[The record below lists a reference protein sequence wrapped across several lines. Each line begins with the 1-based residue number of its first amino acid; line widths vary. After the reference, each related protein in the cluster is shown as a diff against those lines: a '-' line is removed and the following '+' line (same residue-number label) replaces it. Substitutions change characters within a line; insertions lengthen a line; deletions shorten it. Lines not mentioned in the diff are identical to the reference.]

1 MIPTVSYDLRTQK
14 VERNDN
20 VKTEINSKR
29 IGTYGDRCYLSLR
42 HLYGTRRGTD
52 GTHALVRVE

>member
-20 VKTEINSKR
+20 VKTEINSK